1 MHHDDQQLT
10 NDLSASSDDAMDS
23 LTDNTLAGGS
33 PPPPPA
39 ATAPEGVVNP
49 AFGHGEED
57 VSEVRNNLRKSSSQH
72 KSLEEEKNAVNQ
84 QQNGKILNHHR
95 IQIPDDA
102 VINYDTAR
110 TRKSLQ
116 SNGDVVALDV
126 FADSAKAQE
135 ALMGALANGGS
146 EGVRPVSSPLTS
158 GCSSAAAG
166 DAGTKMFEEYFIPVN
181 THKKFLRGEKLY
193 LTKEKRKVCSG
204 WKRMF
209 FCCLLLMILGIA
221 VLVGVLAAT
230 GFLLSDSKSSPKSVH
245 VDPSSPG
252 LYAGSSTLKGAPQP
266 KVTSPPQ
273 QSLPPS
279 SPPPVVV
286 ISTTTSLPTTQQPTQ
301 PPPSMTTVTEPPAT
315 SVASMDQSTTVKLQ
329 SPAVPMEVTT
339 ESVTTELT
347 SLLQGSAESSVTT
360 TSVPVTSDASITT
373 MDSNQTAE
381 ETDGV
386 VPVTTVPPTTSV
398 ATTVEGV
405 PSTSTEVMASTA
417 EAVTDS
423 SEETSTVTSPVP
435 VMDGTTTEAFT
446 TVADASTTAGTTMQA
461 PFTVTGSVTTTT
473 SSSETVTPTEPVTI
487 ATSVVPESTTTG
499 PRVVETTATAE
510 STTGHYETMVT
521 SLTSLTERS
530 MLTDSSTVATATTRL
545 PRDEESSTVTESATA
560 ASTEERTPT
569 GEFPHPGANAVVGE
583 ITLPEEIFSESLNNK
598 SSTEARDL
606 SNQLKQGLEDI
617 LKGLGYRYETV
628 DILKYRKGSVVA
640 SFVVVGGDLPAAKVK
655 VAIRDFLAKNNG
667 TLRGRPV
674 DSESVVAK
682 DVTNWCKVANGGCL
696 GSVCEWDYLS
706 GTNTCTCLPGTSRLN
721 ETACAQP
728 QTPAVATTVDEN
740 TGTTTFTPISDVT
753 EVASEHPMTT
763 VEWTATP
770 TEKEPAT
777 SQDATASE
785 TTTPMIPL
793 ISPATTT
800 QTQAPMDALTT
811 TSGTVTELPTTPGQE
826 TTTPK
831 ISIAPGTL
839 ILLATTA
846 APTTTVEPVSESG
859 SPEMTVTNATTP
871 PTTEDSVT
879 TPSPAIAQAT
889 EPTTGATLTTEPQS
903 TTDVESPL
911 TREASQTTVATF
923 ATESSDVA
931 NATVSMVTDA
941 GTTSPSS
948 AQTTAAVTLGE
959 TSAAVVT
966 TERHVTTDAGTLTTA
981 PVPSSE
987 TPVTQMPTNETALTS
1002 WVSSENSTEETT
1014 MFSVTVPSVM
1024 VFSATAVT
1032 EVDNGT
1038 ETTLTATGNET
1049 LAETTTTQMS
1059 SVYREI
1065 DGDAVN
1071 GTDIGEH
1078 NATAVSTGSTDPIFV
1093 NETLPFNVTD
1103 SPNTTLSQVETVTDV
1118 TVTTTTLAGVMNETE
1133 PMNATLTYPGIGN
1146 GSSTEEV
1153 DPDLN
1158 VSNRT
1163 FAMGRNLTFMNNNTL
1178 SEDGLDVVN
1187 STMDSWNM
1195 TADGTLL
1202 NAANIT
1208 FGDGDGTSMMTDSDN
1223 TTHVDM
1229 TTTEFFNETMA
1240 NSTEDM
1246 FRAHCS
1252 SEEFFCPAEGSHT
1265 CLKTN
1270 LLCDQFEDCPGALD
1284 EQNCTDTCGMNF
1296 QCKDKT
1302 CVMASAK
1309 CDGIRDCPEGEDEH
1323 NCDIVNSTC
1332 SDLEVMCPDSSAC
1345 IKPLSL
1351 CDGIYNC
1358 RDRSDE
1364 SGCVDKTLCEQSN
1377 KFYCG
1382 DKLCIPSA
1390 LRCDGHEDCKDG
1402 EDEVNCTCGENQ
1414 FQCMNGFCVSS
1425 ATGSVRCN
1433 GVADCIDGSDE
1444 RGCVQVDS
1452 NGLAQAFDGDLGS
1465 WTLMCADNATLD
1477 HGNQLCQEMGY
1488 SGALSIR
1495 TVRVEANVT
1504 SWGSWNAPEDGPDTL
1519 WSKGLTFAD
1528 SCHHGALAVKCDYF
1542 ECENQTEVL
1551 FRIER
1556 EATGQSTQNDV
1567 WPYLALLHGN
1577 DSATACHGEIVSPL
1591 WVLTTAYCL
1600 QQLPQNASQLYV
1612 QAGFTRPASAR
1623 KHHSVVRVVL
1633 HPHYSQFRSR
1643 TLPDYDLALVRLAE
1657 PLSFANHVA
1666 SAVCLPDDVA
1676 RPGVTCFVGSLGD
1689 GRPRV
1694 PFTTASSI
1702 IHLPIVINELT
1713 TCNNEEHYKN
1723 DVTQKMICGDG
1734 RQMKRQL
1741 CDGDL
1746 GAPLMCLS
1754 PNNIW
1759 RLAGV
1764 LSYQRHCGTYQKH
1777 PSVFSNIYE
1786 MRDFIH
1792 NVTGLL
1798 SYNVTHDPQLYSLLE
1813 FPQAD
1818 DGNVSAAVRS
1828 HAAGKMAGLEHN
1840 ASAVAAALYS
1850 HDNILGEHGG
1860 ENASITTT
1868 PASTTAAHDV
1878 MFLDLEGVIPKVNHT
1893 KDSILEDN
1901 NVTTT
1906 TTSETP
1912 TTHGGAGVEARLQEV
1927 DHAGVHMT
1935 TTATMVTTIASATDS
1950 HHHDGRH
1957 HDGHHHDGHH
1967 HDGHHPDGH
1976 HHDGHHDNVAT
1987 TTVDPHETIASM
1999 RLMDVDSGE
2008 VSPSSETSRDASAS
2022 SSHHAHHHYHHH
2034 HDHESQHHA
2043 APANDTRTESR
2054 GRSAALL
2061 ANRTVVDEMH
2071 TFIERNSAE
2080 ETMTTEPGLLENG
2093 TAIAVTKMAAT
2104 TEMSHEVVHATM
2116 HDYVHSMH
2124 RVGGSLE
2131 NGTTTSTASTNASSA
2146 ETTTIPMVTSHG
2158 NESHA
2163 SLMIDDN
2170 GTTTVSP
2177 ESSSTMAAA
2186 ANRTSEGLHNAT
2198 AEAAIGAPSPVEKS
2212 DAHQIPSR
2220 NSTCLGFTCNS
2231 GEMCIDHTGVCDG
2244 IYDCKDASDEINCV
2258 QLKDAVVHGR
2268 KGVSWMP
2275 ACGDTWDDAL
2285 SDSVCREMGFE
2296 KASETSIIALES
2308 PYSTSLRHSSKSRE
2322 QASVLQSLTLSNE
2335 TCNTKVTMKCHH
2347 YQCGHWNATLAA
2359 SSGNSSESGATDAGH
2374 SGQWPSIGVL
2384 SSKDRHCAAH
2394 LISGRWLLASASCL
2408 NESDAG
2414 SWTFRFLL
2422 SHNASSAPHYAV
2434 SGILFNHGVNMSGQ
2448 TDVALVRLNRTVE
2461 VSGHAVPVCLP
2472 DKKAEPTNCVIA
2484 GIVTST
2490 ADDAHRLAVTPVHIV
2505 KTSQCHVDHAEHDG
2519 STLCVQSL
2527 NHTTPLCQLA
2537 TKAALMCTGHRGEWD
2552 LRGWVPQS
2560 TIQRLCSEQY
2570 GAGNSTAALHTLNGG
2585 NVLHSK
2591 HWVLDIV
2598 GHGLA
2603 VN

>member
-1 MHHDDQQLT
+1 MSESQAAKLNPTGGRWQEMHHDDQQLT
-10 NDLSASSDDAMDS
+10 NDLSASSDDAMES
-23 LTDNTLAGGS
+23 LTDNTLTVGS
-33 PPPPPA
+33 PPSPA

-49 AFGHGEED
+49 AFGEED
-57 VSEVRNNLRKSSSQH
+57 EVRNNLRKSSTQH

-116 SNGDVVALDV
+116 RNGDVVALDV

-135 ALMGALANGGS
+135 ALMGGLANGGS
-146 EGVRPVSSPLTS
+146 EGVRPVSSLLTS

-209 FCCLLLMILGIA
+209 LCCLLLVILGIA

-245 VDPSSPG
+245 VDPSSPSM
-252 LYAGSSTLKGAPQP
+252 YAGSSTLKGAPQP
-266 KVTSPPQ
+266 KETSPPP

-279 SPPPVVV
+279 SPPTIVV
-286 ISTTTSLPTTQQPTQ
+286 IPTTTTTSLPTTQQPTR
-301 PPPSMTTVTEPPAT
+301 PPPSTTVSETTVT
-315 SVASMDQSTTVKLQ
+315 SVASMNQSTTLTPQ
-329 SPAVPMEVTT
+329 YPLVPIEVTEGNVTT
-339 ESVTTELT
+339 EFTSPFAGSV
-347 SLLQGSAESSVTT
+347 ESSDTT
-360 TSVPVTSDASITT
+360 TSVPVTSDASLTT
-373 MDSNQTAE
+373 TDSNQKTE
-381 ETDGV
+381 GTDTV
-386 VPVTTVPPTTSV
+386 VPVTSVPPATSAV
-398 ATTVEGV
+398 TTVESV
-405 PSTSTEVMASTA
+405 PSTSAEDITPTVTAMTNASEDTSAVTSPAPIVGGTTTETSTTVTDASTMA
-417 EAVTDS
+417 GTTTQAPFAVTDS
-423 SEETSTVTSPVP
+423 APTMMTTSSETATPTELATLGTSAVP
-435 VMDGTTTEAFT
+435 EG
-446 TVADASTTAGTTMQA
+446 TTAGPGA
-461 PFTVTGSVTTTT
+461 
-473 SSSETVTPTEPVTI
+473 
-487 ATSVVPESTTTG
+487 
-499 PRVVETTATAE
+499 VETTATVD
-510 STTGHYETMVT
+510 STTGLYGTTV
-521 SLTSLTERS
+521 LSLTERS
-530 MLTDSSTVATATTRL
+530 VLTDSGATATMTTRL
-545 PRDEESSTVTESATA
+545 PRDEESSTATESSTA

-569 GEFPHPGANAVVGE
+569 EDFPHPGANAVVGE

-598 SSTEARDL
+598 SSIEARDL

-682 DVTNWCKVANGGCL
+682 
-696 GSVCEWDYLS
+696 
-706 GTNTCTCLPGTSRLN
+706 
-721 ETACAQP
+721 
-728 QTPAVATTVDEN
+728 VATTVDEK
-740 TGTTTFTPISDVT
+740 TGTTTFVPISDTT
-753 EVASEHPMTT
+753 EVTSEHPMTA
-763 VEWTATP
+763 EWITTP

-777 SQDATASE
+777 SQGDMSE
-785 TTTPMIPL
+785 TTTPMIPRL
-793 ISPATTT
+793 SPPPPTTT
-800 QTQAPMDALTT
+800 QTEAPMDALTT
-811 TSGTVTELPTTPGQE
+811 TSATVTETPATPGEE

-846 APTTTVEPVSESG
+846 SPTMTADSELS
-859 SPEMTVTNATTP
+859 SPEMAMTNPTAP
-871 PTTEDSVT
+871 PTTETLVT
-879 TPSPAIAQAT
+879 TPSPAIEQAT

-903 TTDVESPL
+903 STEVESSL

-931 NATVSMVTDA
+931 NATVSMMMNAVTTPV
-941 GTTSPSS
+941 TT
-948 AQTTAAVTLGE
+948 AQTTAAVVLEQTTASGM
-959 TSAAVVT
+959 A
-966 TERHVTTDAGTLTTA
+966 TERHVTTDAGILTTV

-987 TPVTQMPTNETALTS
+987 TPVTVLLMNETAPTS
-1002 WVSSENSTEETT
+1002 SVSSENSTEETM

-1024 VFSATAVT
+1024 VFSATPAT

-1038 ETTLTATGNET
+1038 ERMLTATENET

-1059 SVYREI
+1059 SVFREI
-1065 DGDAVN
+1065 DGDAMN
-1071 GTDIGEH
+1071 DTDTGEH
-1078 NATAVSTGSTDPIFV
+1078 NATAVSTTTTVPIFV

-1103 SPNTTLSQVETVTDV
+1103 SPNTTLSLVETATDV
-1118 TVTTTTLAGVMNETE
+1118 SLMTTTLAGVMNDTE
-1133 PMNATLTYPGIGN
+1133 SMNATLVYPGFGN

-1208 FGDGDGTSMMTDSDN
+1208 LRDGDGTSMMTDSN
-1223 TTHVDM
+1223 NMTNVDM

-1246 FRAHCS
+1246 FGVHCS
-1252 SEEFFCPAEGSHT
+1252 TEEFFCPAEGSHT

-1444 RGCVQVDS
+1444 RGCVQVDN

-1504 SWGSWNAPEDGPDTL
+1504 TWGSWNAPDDGPDTM
-1519 WSKGLTFAD
+1519 WSKGLTFVD
-1528 SCHHGALAVKCDYF
+1528 SCHHGALAVRCDYF

-1577 DSATACHGEIVSPL
+1577 DSSTACHGEIVSPL

-1600 QQLPQNASQLYV
+1600 QQLPPNASQLYV

-1694 PFTTASSI
+1694 PFKTASSI

-1723 DVTQKMICGDG
+1723 GVTQKMICGDG

-1754 PNNIW
+1754 PNSIW

-1840 ASAVAAALYS
+1840 ASAMAAALYS
-1850 HDNILGEHGG
+1850 HDNIHGEHEG
-1860 ENASITTT
+1860 ENASVTTT
-1868 PASTTAAHDV
+1868 PASATTAHDV

-1893 KDSILEDN
+1893 KDSILEEG

-1906 TTSETP
+1906 IPKTP
-1912 TTHGGAGVEARLQEV
+1912 MTHVGAGVEARLHKV
-1927 DHAGVHMT
+1927 DHAGVHST
-1935 TTATMVTTIASATDS
+1935 TTATMVMTTANTTDGHHDNGHHHGGDHYDS
-1950 HHHDGRH
+1950 HHHD
-1957 HDGHHHDGHH
+1957 
-1967 HDGHHPDGH
+1967 
-1976 HHDGHHDNVAT
+1976 VAT

-2008 VSPSSETSRDASAS
+2008 LSPSSETSRDASTS
-2022 SSHHAHHHYHHH
+2022 SSHHAHHHHHYHHH
-2034 HDHESQHHA
+2034 NYHEGQHHA
-2043 APANDTRTESR
+2043 AHTNDTRTESR

-2061 ANRTVVDEMH
+2061 ANRTVVDEMQA
-2071 TFIERNSAE
+2071 FIERNSAE
-2080 ETMTTEPGLLENG
+2080 GAMTTEPGLLVENRTAVAG
-2093 TAIAVTKMAAT
+2093 TAMGAP
-2104 TEMSHEVVHATM
+2104 TEMSHEVVHATT
-2116 HDYVHSMH
+2116 HDYAHSRHMEEES
-2124 RVGGSLE
+2124 RES
-2131 NGTTTSTASTNASSA
+2131 GTTTSTALTNTSNTSSA
-2146 ETTTIPMVTSHG
+2146 EGTTMPMLTSHG
-2158 NESHA
+2158 HESHA
-2163 SLMIDDN
+2163 ALMIGYN
-2170 GTTTVSP
+2170 ETTTLLP

-2186 ANRTSEGLHNAT
+2186 ANVTGEDLQSVT
-2198 AEAAIGAPSPVEKS
+2198 AEAAIGAPSPVEKNDTMHGAS
-2212 DAHQIPSR
+2212 HS
-2220 NSTCLGFTCNS
+2220 STCLGFTCNS
-2231 GEMCIDHTGVCDG
+2231 GDMCVDHSGVCDG

-2258 QLKDAVVHGR
+2258 QLRDAIVHGR

-2285 SDSVCREMGFE
+2285 SDSVCHEMGFE

-2308 PYSTSLRHSSKSRE
+2308 PYAMSLRHSNKSRGQE
-2322 QASVLQSLTLSNE
+2322 NVMQFLALSNE

-2347 YQCGHWNATLAA
+2347 YQCGHWNATLVA
-2359 SSGNSSESGATDAGH
+2359 SSGNFSESGITDAGH
-2374 SGQWPSIGVL
+2374 SEHWPSIGVL
-2384 SSKDRHCAAH
+2384 SSKDRHCPAH
-2394 LISGRWLLASASCL
+2394 LISNRWLLASAPCL

-2422 SHNASSAPHYAV
+2422 SHNASSTPHYSV
-2434 SGILFNHGVNMSGQ
+2434 SVILFNHGLNMSRQ
-2448 TDVALVRLNRTVE
+2448 PDVALVRLNRTVQ
-2461 VSGHAVPVCLP
+2461 VSDQAAPICLP
-2472 DKKAEPTNCVIA
+2472 DKKAKPKSCVIA
-2484 GIVTST
+2484 GMVTST
-2490 ADDAHRLAVTPVHIV
+2490 ADHAHRLVVTPVHV
-2505 KTSQCHVDHAEHDG
+2505 MTTSHCHIDHAEHDG
-2519 STLCVQSL
+2519 NTLCIQGL
-2527 NHTTPLCQLA
+2527 NHTTPLCQH
-2537 TKAALMCTGHRGEWD
+2537 TTTVALMCTSHHSQWE
-2552 LRGWVPQS
+2552 LRGWVSQP
-2560 TIQRLCSEQY
+2560 TIQRLCSER
-2570 GAGNSTAALHTLNGG
+2570 GDGNTTAALHALDEGSI
-2585 NVLHSK
+2585 LHAK
-2591 HWVLDIV
+2591 HWVLDVV

>member
-10 NDLSASSDDAMDS
+10 NDLSASSDDAMES
-23 LTDNTLAGGS
+23 LTDNTLAVGS
-33 PPPPPA
+33 PPPTPA
-39 ATAPEGVVNP
+39 ATTPQGVVNP
-49 AFGHGEED
+49 AFGHGDED
-57 VSEVRNNLRKSSSQH
+57 VPEPRNNLRKSSSQH

-110 TRKSLQ
+110 TRKSMQ
-116 SNGDVVALDV
+116 RNGDVVALDV

-135 ALMGALANGGS
+135 ALMGGLANGGS

-158 GCSSAAAG
+158 ACSSAAAG

-245 VDPSSPG
+245 VDPSSPSM
-252 LYAGSSTLKGAPQP
+252 YAGSSTLKGAPQP
-266 KVTSPPQ
+266 KETSPPPTL

-286 ISTTTSLPTTQQPTQ
+286 ISTTTSPTTQQPTQ
-301 PPPSMTTVTEPPAT
+301 PPPSTIVTEPPAT
-315 SVASMDQSTTVKLQ
+315 TVSSTAMDESRTATTQPPVVAV
-329 SPAVPMEVTT
+329 EVTT
-339 ESVTTELT
+339 PSVTTTDLT
-347 SLLQGSAESSVTT
+347 RSFHGSDESSVTT
-360 TSVPVTSDASITT
+360 ASVPVTSEASLTT
-373 MDSNQTAE
+373 TDSNQTTE
-381 ETDGV
+381 
-386 VPVTTVPPTTSV
+386 VTGGIVAATSTPPTTPV
-398 ATTVEGV
+398 ATTVESV
-405 PSTSTEVMASTA
+405 PPTSTEVLTST
-417 EAVTDS
+417 EPAVF

-435 VMDGTTTEAFT
+435 VAGGITT
-446 TVADASTTAGTTMQA
+446 DASTTVTDASTTVGTTTVA
-461 PFTVTGSVTTTT
+461 PITVAASASTTT
-473 SSSETVTPTEPVTI
+473 SETATPTELVTSNTV
-487 ATSVVPESTTTG
+487 AVPGGTTTG
-499 PRVVETTATAE
+499 LEMVATTARAE
-510 STTGHYETMVT
+510 STTGLYETTVT
-521 SLTSLTERS
+521 SQMTERS
-530 MLTDSSTVATATTRL
+530 LVTDLGTVATTTSM
-545 PRDEESSTVTESATA
+545 PRDAETSTVTEPVTA

-569 GEFPHPGANAVVGE
+569 GGLTHPHPGANAVVGE

-598 SSTEARDL
+598 SSTEARNL

-696 GSVCEWDYLS
+696 GSVCEWDYLG
-706 GTNTCTCLPGTSRLN
+706 GTKTCICLPGTSRLN
-721 ETACAQP
+721 ETACAHP
-728 QTPAVATTVDEN
+728 QTPAVATTVDES
-740 TGTTTFTPISDVT
+740 TGMTPLVPTSDIT
-753 EVASEHPMTT
+753 EVTSDHPLTK
-763 VEWTATP
+763 VEWATTAV
-770 TEKEPAT
+770 EKASATTQDPA
-777 SQDATASE
+777 ASE
-785 TTTPMIPL
+785 TTTRMIA
-793 ISPATTT
+793 IDSP
-800 QTQAPMDALTT
+800 LTT
-811 TSGTVTELPTTPGQE
+811 TEQTQVQTTTSSDVTESPTTPGQE

-831 ISIAPGTL
+831 IFIAPGTL

-846 APTTTVEPVSESG
+846 PPTTVEPVSEPS
-859 SPEMTVTNATTP
+859 STEMEATNATTP
-871 PTTEDSVT
+871 PTTEATVT
-879 TPSPAIAQAT
+879 TPNPVVAT
-889 EPTTGATLTTEPQS
+889 ELMINTTLTNEPQLV
-903 TTDVESPL
+903 TDVEIPT
-911 TREASQTTVATF
+911 TREAIQSTVATF
-923 ATESSDVA
+923 APESGDVA
-931 NATVSMVTDA
+931 NATTTVVTDA
-941 GTTSPSS
+941 GTTSQTT
-948 AQTTAAVTLGE
+948 AQTTASVMQEETFTTTVTTTERDLTTSTGTPTATPMFSNE
-959 TSAAVVT
+959 TSA
-966 TERHVTTDAGTLTTA
+966 TEVPANETTLT
-981 PVPSSE
+981 PS
-987 TPVTQMPTNETALTS
+987 
-1002 WVSSENSTEETT
+1002 VSSESSTQETT
-1014 MFSVTVPSVM
+1014 MFSVTVPSVV
-1024 VFSATAVT
+1024 VFSATPAT
-1032 EVDNGT
+1032 EVDNAT
-1038 ETTLTATGNET
+1038 EATTLVTAGNDT
-1049 LAETTTTQMS
+1049 LEETTTTTSQVP

-1065 DGDAVN
+1065 DGDTIN
-1071 GTDIGEH
+1071 GTDTSEH
-1078 NATAVSTGSTDPIFV
+1078 NATVTTAPTDPIFV
-1093 NETLPFNVTD
+1093 NETLPFNVTE
-1103 SPNTTLSQVETVTDV
+1103 SPNTTLSQVETITDV
-1118 TVTTTTLAGVMNETE
+1118 SVMTTTLASVMNETE
-1133 PMNATLTYPGIGN
+1133 SMNATLTYPGFGN

-1208 FGDGDGTSMMTDSDN
+1208 FGDGDGTSMMTESDN
-1223 TTHVDM
+1223 TTHVSM

-1246 FRAHCS
+1246 FGAHCS
-1252 SEEFFCPAEGSHT
+1252 AEEFFCPAEGSHT

-1284 EQNCTDTCGMNF
+1284 EQNCTDTCGVNF
-1296 QCKDKT
+1296 QCKDTT
-1302 CVMASAK
+1302 CVLASAK
-1309 CDGIRDCPEGEDEH
+1309 CDGIRDCPDGEDEH

-1390 LRCDGHEDCKDG
+1390 LRCDGHDDCKDG

-1425 ATGSVRCN
+1425 STGSVRCN

-1444 RGCVQVDS
+1444 RGCVQVDN
-1452 NGLAQAFDGDLGS
+1452 NGLAQAFDGELGS
-1465 WTLMCADNATLD
+1465 WTLMCADNATMD
-1477 HGNQLCQEMGY
+1477 HGKQICQEMGY

-1495 TVRVEANVT
+1495 PVRVELNVT
-1504 SWGSWNAPEDGPDTL
+1504 SWGSWSAPDDGPDTL
-1519 WSKGLTFAD
+1519 WSKGLTFVD

-1556 EATGQSTQNDV
+1556 EATGQSTQNEV
-1567 WPYLALLHGN
+1567 WPYLALLYGN

-1612 QAGFTRPASAR
+1612 QAGFAHPASAR

-1643 TLPDYDLALVRLAE
+1643 SLPDYDLALVRLAE
-1657 PLSFANHVA
+1657 PLSFGNHVA
-1666 SAVCLPDDVA
+1666 SAVCLPDEVA
-1676 RPGVTCFVGSLGD
+1676 RPGVTCFVGSLGH
-1689 GRPRV
+1689 GKPRV

-1702 IHLPIVINELT
+1702 IHLPVVINELT
-1713 TCNNEEHYKN
+1713 TCNSKEHYKN
-1723 DVTQKMICGDG
+1723 DVTQRMICGDG
-1734 RQMKRQL
+1734 RKMKRQL

-1746 GAPLMCLS
+1746 GAPMMCLS

-1764 LSYQRHCGTYQKH
+1764 LSYQRYCGMYQKH

-1798 SYNVTHDPQLYSLLE
+1798 SYNVTHDPQLYTLLE
-1813 FPQAD
+1813 SLQAD

-1840 ASAVAAALYS
+1840 ASAMAAALYS
-1850 HDNILGEHGG
+1850 HDNILGEHG
-1860 ENASITTT
+1860 ENASVTTMPATTT
-1868 PASTTAAHDV
+1868 AGHDV
-1878 MFLDLEGVIPKVNHT
+1878 MYLDLEGFIPKTNHT
-1893 KDSILEDN
+1893 KDSILDEGN
-1901 NVTTT
+1901 LTAPMTTT
-1906 TTSETP
+1906 TMETP
-1912 TTHGGAGVEARLQEV
+1912 TSHSGAGVEARLQEI
-1927 DHAGVHMT
+1927 DHAGVHTT
-1935 TTATMVTTIASATDS
+1935 TTATMVATTTTTANATDGY
-1950 HHHDGRH
+1950 HD
-1957 HDGHHHDGHH
+1957 
-1967 HDGHHPDGH
+1967 
-1976 HHDGHHDNVAT
+1976 VAT
-1987 TTVDPHETIASM
+1987 TTTDPRESMASL

-2008 VSPSSETSRDASAS
+2008 VSPSSETSHDAS
-2022 SSHHAHHHYHHH
+2022 SSSAQHAHRHQ
-2034 HDHESQHHA
+2034 DHESQYQA
-2043 APANDTRTESR
+2043 APTNDSRTESR
-2054 GRSAALL
+2054 GRSAVLL
-2061 ANRTVVDEMH
+2061 ANRIVADQMQA
-2071 TFIERNSAE
+2071 FIERNSAE
-2080 ETMTTEPGLLENG
+2080 ETMTTEPVLVENG
-2093 TAIAVTKMAAT
+2093 TAIAGTTMAAT
-2104 TEMSHEVVHATM
+2104 TEVSDGVFHATK
-2116 HDYVHSMH
+2116 HW
-2124 RVGGSLE
+2124 E
-2131 NGTTTSTASTNASSA
+2131 NGSSA
-2146 ETTTIPMVTSHG
+2146 ETTTVPAVTSYLH
-2158 NESHA
+2158 NSHA
-2163 SLMIDDN
+2163 SLTIHDN
-2170 GTTTVSP
+2170 GTTTVRP
-2177 ESSSTMAAA
+2177 ESSSTLAAA
-2186 ANRTSEGLHNAT
+2186 GNAT
-2198 AEAAIGAPSPVEKS
+2198 DEGSRSDTTEDARMASPPVENN
-2212 DAHQIPSR
+2212 DTQHIPSH
-2220 NSTCLGFTCNS
+2220 NSPCLGFACNS
-2231 GEMCIDHTGVCDG
+2231 GEMCTDQSSVCDG
-2244 IYDCKDASDEINCV
+2244 IYDCLDASDEVNCV

-2268 KGVSWMP
+2268 KEGFGWMP
-2275 ACGDTWDDAL
+2275 ACGDTWNDVL
-2285 SDSVCREMGFE
+2285 SDSACREMGFE

-2308 PYSTSLRHSSKSRE
+2308 PYAMSLRHSNKSHE
-2322 QASVLQSLTLSNE
+2322 QASILQSLTLSNE

-2359 SSGNSSESGATDAGH
+2359 SSSNSSESGSMDAGH
-2374 SGQWPSIGVL
+2374 SGHWPSIGVL
-2384 SSKDRHCAAH
+2384 SSKNRHCAAH
-2394 LISGRWLLASASCL
+2394 LISDRWILASASCL

-2414 SWTFRFLL
+2414 SWTFEFLR
-2422 SHNASSAPHYAV
+2422 SHSASSAPHY
-2434 SGILFNHGVNMSGQ
+2434 STGGILINHRMNMTQQ
-2448 TDVALVRLNRTVE
+2448 TDVALVRLNHTVE
-2461 VSGHAVPVCLP
+2461 VSDYAMPICLP
-2472 DKKAEPTNCVIA
+2472 EKKVEPKNCVIA
-2484 GIVTST
+2484 GLVLPVGDHAHQVHVAPVRIVEAS
-2490 ADDAHRLAVTPVHIV
+2490 H
-2505 KTSQCHVDHAEHDG
+2505 CHADHAEHDG
-2519 STLCVQSL
+2519 STLCVHSL
-2527 NHTTPLCQLA
+2527 EHASPLCQH
-2537 TKAALMCTGHRGEWD
+2537 TQEAALMCTGHRSQWE
-2552 LRGWVPQS
+2552 LRAWIPQS
-2560 TIQRLCSEQY
+2560 SIQRLCSHHS
-2570 GAGNSTAALHTLNGG
+2570 ASNSTAAATYALVKSNS
-2585 NVLHSK
+2585 VLRSM
-2591 HWVLDIV
+2591 HWVLDVV

>member
-1 MHHDDQQLT
+1 
-10 NDLSASSDDAMDS
+10 
-23 LTDNTLAGGS
+23 
-33 PPPPPA
+33 
-39 ATAPEGVVNP
+39 
-49 AFGHGEED
+49 
-57 VSEVRNNLRKSSSQH
+57 
-72 KSLEEEKNAVNQ
+72 
-84 QQNGKILNHHR
+84 
-95 IQIPDDA
+95 
-102 VINYDTAR
+102 
-110 TRKSLQ
+110 
-116 SNGDVVALDV
+116 
-126 FADSAKAQE
+126 
-135 ALMGALANGGS
+135 
-146 EGVRPVSSPLTS
+146 
-158 GCSSAAAG
+158 
-166 DAGTKMFEEYFIPVN
+166 N

-245 VDPSSPG
+245 VDPSSPSM
-252 LYAGSSTLKGAPQP
+252 YAGSSTLKGAPQP
-266 KVTSPPQ
+266 KETSPPP

-279 SPPPVVV
+279 SPPPIVV
-286 ISTTTSLPTTQQPTQ
+286 IPTTTTTTTGLPTTQQPTR
-301 PPPSMTTVTEPPAT
+301 PPPSTTVTEPPAT
-315 SVASMDQSTTVKLQ
+315 SVASMEQTTTPTTQ
-329 SPAVPMEVTT
+329 SPVVPTEVTT
-339 ESVTTELT
+339 EGVTTEPT
-347 SLLQGSAESSVTT
+347 SMFHGSVESAVTT
-360 TSVPVTSDASITT
+360 TSVPVTSDASLTT
-373 MDSNQTAE
+373 TDSNQTTE
-381 ETDGV
+381 GTDGV
-386 VPVTTVPPTTSV
+386 VPVTSVPPTTSV
-398 ATTVEGV
+398 VTTVESV
-405 PSTSTEVMASTA
+405 PSTSA
-417 EAVTDS
+417 EALTSTVVAATDS
-423 SEETSTVTSPVP
+423 SKETSTVTSPAP
-435 VMDGTTTEAFT
+435 TMGGTTTEAST
-446 TVADASTTAGTTMQA
+446 TATDASTTAGTTPQA
-461 PFTVTGSVTTTT
+461 LFVVTGSASTTT
-473 SSSETVTPTEPVTI
+473 SPSETATPTELATL
-487 ATSVVPESTTTG
+487 ATSAAPEETTMG
-499 PRVVETTATAE
+499 PGAVETTATAE
-510 STTGHYETMVT
+510 STTRLYETTVM
-521 SLTSLTERS
+521 SLTERS
-530 MLTDSSTVATATTRL
+530 VLTDSGAVATTTTRS
-545 PRDEESSTVTESATA
+545 PRDEESSTVTESSTA

-569 GEFPHPGANAVVGE
+569 DDFPHPGANAVVGE

-696 GSVCEWDYLS
+696 DSVCEWDYLS
-706 GTNTCTCLPGTSRLN
+706 GTKTCICLPGTSRLN

-728 QTPAVATTVDEN
+728 QTPAVATTVDEK
-740 TGTTTFTPISDVT
+740 TGTTTFAPISDPT
-753 EVASEHPMTT
+753 EVTSEYPMTT
-763 VEWTATP
+763 AEWTTTP
-770 TEKEPAT
+770 TEKEPST
-777 SQDATASE
+777 FQDATVAE

-793 ISPATTT
+793 LSPPTTTT

-811 TSGTVTELPTTPGQE
+811 TSATVTETPTTPGQE

-846 APTTTVEPVSESG
+846 SPTTTVEPVTESS
-859 SPEMTVTNATTP
+859 SPETAMTNATTP
-871 PTTEDSVT
+871 PTTETPVT

-889 EPTTGATLTTEPQS
+889 EPTTGATLTTEPQPA
-903 TTDVESPL
+903 TDVESPS
-911 TREASQTTVATF
+911 TQEASQTTVATF

-931 NATVSMVTDA
+931 NATASMVTDV
-941 GTTSPSS
+941 GTTSPTTV
-948 AQTTAAVTLGE
+948 QTTAAVMLEE
-959 TSAAVVT
+959 TTAAFMA
-966 TERHVTTDAGTLTTA
+966 TERHVATDAGTLTTS
-981 PVPSSE
+981 PIPSSE
-987 TPVTQMPTNETALTS
+987 TPVTEVPSNETAVTS
-1002 WVSSENSTEETT
+1002 SVSSENSTEDTT

-1024 VFSATAVT
+1024 VFSATPVT

-1038 ETTLTATGNET
+1038 ETTLAATGNET
-1049 LAETTTTQMS
+1049 LEETTTTQMS

-1065 DGDAVN
+1065 DGDAMN
-1071 GTDIGEH
+1071 GTDTGEH
-1078 NATAVSTGSTDPIFV
+1078 NATTVSTVSTDPIFV

-1103 SPNTTLSQVETVTDV
+1103 SPNTTLSLVETATDV
-1118 TVTTTTLAGVMNETE
+1118 SVMTTTLAGVMNETE
-1133 PMNATLTYPGIGN
+1133 SMNATLTYPGFGN

-1195 TADGTLL
+1195 TADGSLL

-1252 SEEFFCPAEGSHT
+1252 AEEFFCPAEGSHT

-1444 RGCVQVDS
+1444 RGCVQVDN

-1504 SWGSWNAPEDGPDTL
+1504 SWGSWNAPDEGPDTL

-1528 SCHHGALAVKCDYF
+1528 SCHQGALAVKCDYF

-1623 KHHSVVRVVL
+1623 KHHSVVHVVL

-1850 HDNILGEHGG
+1850 HDNILGGHG
-1860 ENASITTT
+1860 ENGSVTTT
-1868 PASTTAAHDV
+1868 LASTTAAHDD

-1893 KDSILEDN
+1893 KDSILEDG

-1906 TTSETP
+1906 TLETP

-1927 DHAGVHMT
+1927 DHAGVHVT
-1935 TTATMVTTIASATDS
+1935 TTATMVTTTANATDG
-1950 HHHDGRH
+1950 HHH
-1957 HDGHHHDGHH
+1957 HDGHHPDGHH

-1976 HHDGHHDNVAT
+1976 HHDGHHPDGHHHDVHHKDGYHKDGHHPDGHRHDGHHPDGHHHDGHHHDVAT

-2008 VSPSSETSRDASAS
+2008 LSPSSETSRDASAS
-2022 SSHHAHHHYHHH
+2022 SAHHAHHHHHYHHH
-2034 HDHESQHHA
+2034 HHDHENQHHA

-2061 ANRTVVDEMH
+2061 ANRTVVDETH
-2071 TFIERNSAE
+2071 AFIERNSAE
-2080 ETMTTEPGLLENG
+2080 ETMTTEPGLVVENG
-2093 TAIAVTKMAAT
+2093 TAVAET
-2104 TEMSHEVVHATM
+2104 TEMSHEVVHITT
-2116 HDYVHSMH
+2116 HDYAHSM
-2124 RVGGSLE
+2124 RMEEGNQE
-2131 NGTTTSTASTNASSA
+2131 NATTTSTASTNASSA
-2146 ETTTIPMVTSHG
+2146 ETTTMPMVTSHG

-2163 SLMIDDN
+2163 PLVIHNN

-2177 ESSSTMAAA
+2177 ESSSTMAAV
-2186 ANRTSEGLHNAT
+2186 ANLTGEGSHNAT
-2198 AEAAIGAPSPVEKS
+2198 AVDAIAAPSPVEKN
-2212 DAHQIPSR
+2212 DTQHIPSH

-2231 GEMCIDHTGVCDG
+2231 GEMCIDHSGVCDG

-2308 PYSTSLRHSSKSRE
+2308 PYAMSLRHSNKSHE

-2359 SSGNSSESGATDAGH
+2359 SSGNSSESGTMDAGH
-2374 SGQWPSIGVL
+2374 SGHWPSVGVL

-2394 LISGRWLLASASCL
+2394 LISDRWLLASASCL

-2434 SGILFNHGVNMSGQ
+2434 GGILFDHGLNTSRQ
-2448 TDVALVRLNRTVE
+2448 TDVALVRLNHTVGA
-2461 VSGHAVPVCLP
+2461 SDHAVPICLP
-2472 DKKAEPTNCVIA
+2472 DKKAEPKNCVIA
-2484 GIVTST
+2484 GLVTST
-2490 ADDAHRLAVTPVHIV
+2490 ADHAHRLVVTPVHIV
-2505 KTSQCHVDHAEHDG
+2505 KTAQCHVDHAEHDG

-2537 TKAALMCTGHRGEWD
+2537 TKAALMCTGHRGQWE
-2552 LRGWVPQS
+2552 LRGWVPQ
-2560 TIQRLCSEQY
+2560 TTVQRLCSEQH
-2570 GAGNSTAALHTLNGG
+2570 GAGGNATAALHALYGG
-2585 NVLHSK
+2585 SVLHSK

>member
-1 MHHDDQQLT
+1 MSESKAAKLNPAGGRWQEMRHDDQQLT
-10 NDLSASSDDAMDS
+10 NDLSASSEDAMES
-23 LTDNTLAGGS
+23 LTDNTLTVGA
-33 PPPPPA
+33 PPA
-39 ATAPEGVVNP
+39 AAHDGVVNP
-49 AFGHGEED
+49 AFGHGEEED
-57 VSEVRNNLRKSSSQH
+57 ERNNLRRSSQQ

-84 QQNGKILNHHR
+84 QQQQQPNGKILNHHR

-116 SNGDVVALDV
+116 HRNGDVVALDV

-135 ALMGALANGGS
+135 ALMGGLANGGS
-146 EGVRPVSSPLTS
+146 ESVRPVSSPLTS
-158 GCSSAAAG
+158 SSTAAAG

-245 VDPSSPG
+245 VDPSSSSMH
-252 LYAGSSTLKGAPQP
+252 AGSSTLEGAPQP
-266 KVTSPPQ
+266 RETSPPPTQ

-279 SPPPVVV
+279 SPPIVV
-286 ISTTTSLPTTQQPTQ
+286 ISSATTSPTTQPTR
-301 PPPSMTTVTEPPAT
+301 PPTTTVTEPTAT
-315 SVASMDQSTTVKLQ
+315 SVATVSTRDQSMATTQ
-329 SPAVPMEVTT
+329 SPVVVEVTT
-339 ESVTTELT
+339 ESVTTVSDLT
-347 SLLQGSAESSVTT
+347 STFHGSVESSIT
-360 TSVPVTSDASITT
+360 TSVPLTGQASLTT
-373 MDSNQTAE
+373 VDYNQTDG
-381 ETDGV
+381 TDGPAPG
-386 VPVTTVPPTTSV
+386 VPVTSAPSTTSV
-398 ATTVEGV
+398 PTTAV
-405 PSTSTEVMASTA
+405 PSTSAEALPSTETAVTEKAGSTA
-417 EAVTDS
+417 
-423 SEETSTVTSPVP
+423 ETSTVTPP
-435 VMDGTTTEAFT
+435 AFGATTDAAT
-446 TVADASTTAGTTMQA
+446 TVTDGPTTTAGTTMQA
-461 PFTVTGSVTTTT
+461 PFTATGSASTTTSATVSPTEQELTTVDTSAIPEGTATTLAAVETTARAESTTSPYETTVASLTESSLPTHMGTATTT
-473 SSSETVTPTEPVTI
+473 SS
-487 ATSVVPESTTTG
+487 
-499 PRVVETTATAE
+499 
-510 STTGHYETMVT
+510 
-521 SLTSLTERS
+521 
-530 MLTDSSTVATATTRL
+530 
-545 PRDEESSTVTESATA
+545 PRDEESSMVTEPVTA

-569 GEFPHPGANAVVGE
+569 GGLPLPGPNAVVGE

-598 SSTEARDL
+598 SSIEARDL

-674 DSESVVAK
+674 DSASVVAK

-706 GTNTCTCLPGTSRLN
+706 GTKTCICLPGTSRLN

-728 QTPAVATTVDEN
+728 ETPVATTVDEN
-740 TGTTTFTPISDVT
+740 TGITTLVPTSDIT
-753 EVASEHPMTT
+753 EVTSEPTMRK
-763 VEWTATP
+763 VEWTTTP
-770 TEKEPAT
+770 AEEASTTPREA
-777 SQDATASE
+777 AVSE
-785 TTTPMIPL
+785 TTTRMTAPPL
-793 ISPATTT
+793 PLTTTT
-800 QTQAPMDALTT
+800 QTQAPTDAVTT
-811 TSGTVTELPTTPGQE
+811 TTAPFTELPTTPGQE
-826 TTTPK
+826 TTTPPK
-831 ISIAPGTL
+831 IAIPPGTL
-839 ILLATTA
+839 VLLATTTS
-846 APTTTVEPVSESG
+846 PTTTAEPVSEPS
-859 SPEMTVTNATTP
+859 SPEMATSDATTIP
-871 PTTEDSVT
+871 TAEGTVPTTTSLAT
-879 TPSPAIAQAT
+879 AQAT
-889 EPTTGATLTTEPQS
+889 EHTTSATLTTEPQLA
-903 TTDVESPL
+903 TDVESL
-911 TREASQTTVATF
+911 TTREIRQSTVAAF
-923 ATESSDVA
+923 ATESSDVT
-931 NATVSMVTDA
+931 NATASVVTDA
-941 GTTSPSS
+941 VTTLQTTEQTTTAVVFEETTTSGMVTGGPL
-948 AQTTAAVTLGE
+948 TTEVGALTTVPVPLNE
-959 TSAAVVT
+959 TSVT
-966 TERHVTTDAGTLTTA
+966 NV
-981 PVPSSE
+981 
-987 TPVTQMPTNETALTS
+987 PTNETTLTS
-1002 WVSSENSTEETT
+1002 SVSSENSTEETT
-1014 MFSVTVPSVM
+1014 MSSVTVPSVM
-1024 VFSATAVT
+1024 VFSLAPATD
-1032 EVDNGT
+1032 VDNAT
-1038 ETTLTATGNET
+1038 EPTLATTRNET
-1049 LAETTTTQMS
+1049 LEETTTTMS

-1065 DGDAVN
+1065 DGDAMN
-1071 GTDIGEH
+1071 GTDIGEF
-1078 NATAVSTGSTDPIFV
+1078 NATVSTASTDPIFV

-1103 SPNTTLSQVETVTDV
+1103 TPNTTLSQVETVTDV
-1118 TVTTTTLAGVMNETE
+1118 SMTTTVASLMNETE
-1133 PMNATLTYPGIGN
+1133 SMNATLTYSGFGN

-1178 SEDGLDVVN
+1178 SEEGVDVVN

-1202 NAANIT
+1202 NTANIT
-1208 FGDGDGTSMMTDSDN
+1208 FGDVDGTSMMTESDN
-1223 TTHVDM
+1223 TTHVSM
-1229 TTTEFFNETMA
+1229 TTTQFFNESMA
-1240 NSTEDM
+1240 NSTEEM

-1252 SEEFFCPAEGSHT
+1252 SEEFYCPADGSHT

-1284 EQNCTDTCGMNF
+1284 EQNCTDTCGVNF
-1296 QCKDKT
+1296 QCKDT
-1302 CVMASAK
+1302 SCVMASAK

-1382 DKLCIPSA
+1382 DKLCISSA

-1433 GVADCIDGSDE
+1433 GIADCVDGSDE
-1444 RGCVQVDS
+1444 RGCVQVDN
-1452 NGLAQAFDGDLGS
+1452 NGLAQAFDGDMGS

-1477 HGNQLCQEMGY
+1477 HGHQICQEMGY

-1495 TVRVEANVT
+1495 TVKVEANVS
-1504 SWGSWNAPEDGPDTL
+1504 SWGSWSDPYEGPDTL
-1519 WSKGLTFAD
+1519 WSKGLTF
-1528 SCHHGALAVKCDYF
+1528 SEPCHHGALAVRCDYF

-1556 EATGQSTQNDV
+1556 EATGQQAQNDV

-1612 QAGFTRPASAR
+1612 QAGFARPASAR
-1623 KHHSVVRVVL
+1623 EHHRVVRVVL

-1676 RPGVTCFVGSLGD
+1676 RPGVTCFVGSLGN
-1689 GRPRV
+1689 GMPRV

-1798 SYNVTHDPQLYSLLE
+1798 SYNVTHDPQLYTLLE

-1850 HDNILGEHGG
+1850 HENILGEHG
-1860 ENASITTT
+1860 ENASVTT
-1868 PASTTAAHDV
+1868 TTAAASTSAGHDV
-1878 MFLDLEGVIPKVNHT
+1878 MYLDLEGVIPKVNHT
-1893 KDSILEDN
+1893 KDSILDSEGEG
-1901 NVTTT
+1901 NVTETT
-1906 TTSETP
+1906 TVETP
-1912 TTHGGAGVEARLQEV
+1912 TTHSGAGVEARLQEV
-1927 DHAGVHMT
+1927 DHAGVHATTTTMAT
-1935 TTATMVTTIASATDS
+1935 TTANATD
-1950 HHHDGRH
+1950 G
-1957 HDGHHHDGHH
+1957 
-1967 HDGHHPDGH
+1967 PTV
-1976 HHDGHHDNVAT
+1976 VAT
-1987 TTVDPHETIASM
+1987 TTVDPHESMASL
-1999 RLMDVDSGE
+1999 RLMDADSGD
-2008 VSPSSETSRDASAS
+2008 VSPSSETSRDALTS
-2022 SSHHAHHHYHHH
+2022 SVQHAHHG
-2034 HDHESQHHA
+2034 DHEDRHQHHT
-2043 APANDTRTESR
+2043 APANDTRTEGR
-2054 GRSAALL
+2054 GRSALL
-2061 ANRTVVDEMH
+2061 ANRTVVGEQLQA
-2071 TFIERNSAE
+2071 FIERNSAE
-2080 ETMTTEPGLLENG
+2080 ETMTTEPASVENG
-2093 TAIAVTKMAAT
+2093 TALAGTAT
-2104 TEMSHEVVHATM
+2104 ATETTTGTSGEVDRPTT
-2116 HDYVHSMH
+2116 HDDARSP
-2124 RVGGSLE
+2124 LE
-2131 NGTTTSTASTNASSA
+2131 TSTAATNASSA
-2146 ETTTIPMVTSHG
+2146 ETTTMLTVTSPRHDD
-2158 NESHA
+2158 HA
-2163 SLMIDDN
+2163 STTMLDN
-2170 GTTTVSP
+2170 GTTTVVP
-2177 ESSSTMAAA
+2177 ESLSTLPAAGDLTVEDS
-2186 ANRTSEGLHNAT
+2186 RRAT
-2198 AEAAIGAPSPVEKS
+2198 TEAAIVAAPAVEKNDTLRIAS
-2212 DAHQIPSR
+2212 H
-2220 NSTCLGFTCNS
+2220 NSTCLGFSCNS
-2231 GEMCIDHTGVCDG
+2231 DGVCIDQSGVCDG
-2244 IYDCKDASDEINCV
+2244 SYDCKDASDEINCV

-2268 KGVSWMP
+2268 KEGADWMP

-2285 SDSVCREMGFE
+2285 SDNACREMGFE

-2308 PYSTSLRHSSKSRE
+2308 PYAMSLRHSNKSHE
-2322 QASVLQSLTLSNE
+2322 QASILQSLTLSNE

-2347 YQCGHWNATLAA
+2347 YQCGHWNATLSA
-2359 SSGNSSESGATDAGH
+2359 SPGDSSESGSTDAGH
-2374 SGQWPSIGVL
+2374 SGHWPSIGVL
-2384 SSKDRHCAAH
+2384 SSKERHCAAH
-2394 LISGRWLLASASCL
+2394 LISNRWLLTSATCM
-2408 NESDAG
+2408 NESGAG
-2414 SWTFRFLL
+2414 SWTFRFLRP
-2422 SHNASSAPHYAV
+2422 HNASHAPHYYV
-2434 SGILFNHGVNMSGQ
+2434 SGILFNHRLNVSQHMG
-2448 TDVALVRLNRTVE
+2448 VALVRLNHTVE
-2461 VSGHAVPVCLP
+2461 VSDHARPICLP
-2472 DKKAEPTNCVIA
+2472 EKKAQPKNCVIA
-2484 GIVTST
+2484 GLVKSV
-2490 ADDAHRLAVTPVHIV
+2490 ADHAHQLNFAPAHIV
-2505 KTSQCHVDHAEHDG
+2505 PASHCHSDHPEHDG

-2527 NHTTPLCQLA
+2527 EHTAPLCQPA
-2537 TKAALMCTGHRGEWD
+2537 AEAALMCTGHRGQWE
-2552 LRGWVPQS
+2552 LLGWLPQS
-2560 TIQRLCSEQY
+2560 SVLRLCSEH
-2570 GAGNSTAALHTLNGG
+2570 GAGNSTAALHAPGSG
-2585 NVLHSK
+2585 SVLRSMR
-2591 HWVLDIV
+2591 WVLDVV

>member
-1 MHHDDQQLT
+1 MSESRAVKLNPAGRRWQEMHHDDQQLT
-10 NDLSASSDDAMDS
+10 NDLSASSDDAMES
-23 LTDNTLAGGS
+23 LTDNTLAVGA
-33 PPPPPA
+33 PPA
-39 ATAPEGVVNP
+39 AAPGSDGVVNP
-49 AFGHGEED
+49 AFGHGEEED
-57 VSEVRNNLRKSSSQH
+57 ERNNLRRSSQQ

-84 QQNGKILNHHR
+84 QQQPNGKILNHHR

-110 TRKSLQ
+110 ARKSLPQ
-116 SNGDVVALDV
+116 QRNGDVVALDV

-135 ALMGALANGGS
+135 ALMGGLANGGS
-146 EGVRPVSSPLTS
+146 DGVRPVSSPLTS
-158 GCSSAAAG
+158 SSTAAAA

-245 VDPSSPG
+245 VDPSSSSM
-252 LYAGSSTLKGAPQP
+252 YAGSSTLEGAPQP
-266 KVTSPPQ
+266 KETSPPPSQ

-279 SPPPVVV
+279 SPPIVV
-286 ISTTTSLPTTQQPTQ
+286 ISPTTTSPTTQQPTR
-301 PPPSMTTVTEPPAT
+301 PPSTTVTQPPAT
-315 SVASMDQSTTVKLQ
+315 SVATASTRDQSTATTQ
-329 SPAVPMEVTT
+329 SPVVVEVTT
-339 ESVTTELT
+339 ESATTVSDLT
-347 SLLQGSAESSVTT
+347 SRFPGSVESSVTT
-360 TSVPVTSDASITT
+360 SIPVIGQASLTTVDYDQTGETDGIAPGVPVTSA
-373 MDSNQTAE
+373 
-381 ETDGV
+381 
-386 VPVTTVPPTTSV
+386 PPTTAV
-398 ATTVEGV
+398 PTTVASV
-405 PSTSTEVMASTA
+405 PSTSAEALPSTESAATEKGDDSTA
-417 EAVTDS
+417 ETF
-423 SEETSTVTSPVP
+423 TVTSPVQS
-435 VMDGTTTEAFT
+435 VFGATTEAAT
-446 TVADASTTAGTTMQA
+446 TVIDASTTAATTMQA
-461 PFTVTGSVTTTT
+461 PFTGNGSESTTT
-473 SSSETVTPTEPVTI
+473 SSATVTPTEQELATV
-487 ATSVVPESTTTG
+487 ATSAVPERTTTSPG
-499 PRVVETTATAE
+499 AVETTVKAE
-510 STTGHYETMVT
+510 STTSLYETTVA
-521 SLTSLTERS
+521 SLTERS
-530 MLTDSSTVATATTRL
+530 LTTDLGTATTTSS
-545 PRDEESSTVTESATA
+545 PTDEESSTLTELVTA

-569 GEFPHPGANAVVGE
+569 GGLPLPGPNAVVGE

-706 GTNTCTCLPGTSRLN
+706 GTKTCICLPGTSRLN

-728 QTPAVATTVDEN
+728 EAPVATTVDEN
-740 TGTTTFTPISDVT
+740 TGITTLVPTSDIT
-753 EVASEHPMTT
+753 EVTSEHPMTK
-763 VEWTATP
+763 VEWTTTPAEMAPATP
-770 TEKEPAT
+770 
-777 SQDATASE
+777 QDTTLSE
-785 TTTPMIPL
+785 TTTRMTALPL
-793 ISPATTT
+793 PLTTT
-800 QTQAPMDALTT
+800 TQAPMDAMTT
-811 TSGTVTELPTTPGQE
+811 TPASVTESPTTPGQE
-826 TTTPK
+826 TTTSK
-831 ISIAPGTL
+831 IEIPPGTL

-846 APTTTVEPVSESG
+846 PPTTTAEPV
-859 SPEMTVTNATTP
+859 PEPSSTEMATTNATTL
-871 PTTEDSVT
+871 PTTEGTVT
-879 TPSPAIAQAT
+879 TTSPATAQAT
-889 EPTTGATLTTEPQS
+889 EHTTSTTLTTEPQLA
-903 TTDVESPL
+903 TDVESL
-911 TREASQTTVATF
+911 MTREVRQSTVAAF
-923 ATESSDVA
+923 ATESSDGT
-931 NATVSMVTDA
+931 NATTSMATDA
-941 GTTSPSS
+941 GTTL
-948 AQTTAAVTLGE
+948 QTTEQATTAVTFEE
-959 TSAAVVT
+959 TT
-966 TERHVTTDAGTLTTA
+966 TSGMMTGGPLTTDVGALTT
-981 PVPSSE
+981 VSMPSNE
-987 TPVTQMPTNETALTS
+987 TAVTNVPTNETTLTS
-1002 WVSSENSTEETT
+1002 SVSSENSTEETT
-1014 MFSVTVPSVM
+1014 MSSVTVPSVM
-1024 VFSATAVT
+1024 VFSLAPATVADTAT
-1032 EVDNGT
+1032 ES
-1038 ETTLTATGNET
+1038 TLATTGNET
-1049 LAETTTTQMS
+1049 SEETTTTMS

-1065 DGDAVN
+1065 DGDAMN
-1071 GTDIGEH
+1071 GTEIGEF
-1078 NATAVSTGSTDPIFV
+1078 NATVSTASTDPVFV

-1118 TVTTTTLAGVMNETE
+1118 SMTTSMAGVMNETE
-1133 PMNATLTYPGIGN
+1133 SMNATLTYPGFGN

-1163 FAMGRNLTFMNNNTL
+1163 FSMGRNLTFMNNNTL
-1178 SEDGLDVVN
+1178 SDDGVDVVN

-1195 TADGTLL
+1195 TADGSLL
-1202 NAANIT
+1202 NTANIT
-1208 FGDGDGTSMMTDSDN
+1208 FGGDDGASMVTESDN
-1223 TTHVDM
+1223 TTEVSM
-1229 TTTEFFNETMA
+1229 TTTQFFNESMV

-1252 SEEFFCPAEGSHT
+1252 SEEFYCPADGSHT

-1284 EQNCTDTCGMNF
+1284 EQNCTDTCGVNF
-1296 QCKDKT
+1296 QCKDT
-1302 CVMASAK
+1302 SCVMASAK
-1309 CDGIRDCPEGEDEH
+1309 CDGIRDCPDGEDEH

-1382 DKLCIPSA
+1382 DKLCISSA

-1433 GVADCIDGSDE
+1433 GIADCVDGSDE
-1444 RGCVQVDS
+1444 RGCVQVDN

-1477 HGNQLCQEMGY
+1477 HGHQICQEMGY

-1495 TVRVEANVT
+1495 TVKVEANVT
-1504 SWGSWNAPEDGPDTL
+1504 SWGSWSDPYEGPDTV
-1519 WSKGLTFAD
+1519 WSKGLAFSE
-1528 SCHHGALAVKCDYF
+1528 SCHHGALGVRCDYF

-1556 EATGQSTQNDV
+1556 EATGQQTQNDV

-1612 QAGFTRPASAR
+1612 QAGFARPASSR

-1798 SYNVTHDPQLYSLLE
+1798 SYNVTHDPQLYTLLE
-1813 FPQAD
+1813 FPMAD

-1840 ASAVAAALYS
+1840 ASATSAALYS
-1850 HDNILGEHGG
+1850 HENILGEHG
-1860 ENASITTT
+1860 ENGSATT
-1868 PASTTAAHDV
+1868 TTAASTSADHDV
-1878 MFLDLEGVIPKVNHT
+1878 MFLDLEGIIPKVNHT
-1893 KDSILEDN
+1893 KDSILDSEGGEG
-1901 NVTTT
+1901 NVTATTT
-1906 TTSETP
+1906 TTVETP
-1912 TTHGGAGVEARLQEV
+1912 TTHSGAGVEARLQEV
-1927 DHAGVHMT
+1927 DHAGAHATTTTMT
-1935 TTATMVTTIASATDS
+1935 TTTANATD
-1950 HHHDGRH
+1950 G
-1957 HDGHHHDGHH
+1957 
-1967 HDGHHPDGH
+1967 PMVV
-1976 HHDGHHDNVAT
+1976 VAT
-1987 TTVDPHETIASM
+1987 TTVDPHESMASL
-1999 RLMDVDSGE
+1999 RLMDADSGD

-2022 SSHHAHHHYHHH
+2022 FVQHAHH
-2034 HDHESQHHA
+2034 HDHENRHHT

-2054 GRSAALL
+2054 GRSALL
-2061 ANRTVVDEMH
+2061 ANRTVVGELQA
-2071 TFIERNSAE
+2071 FIERNSAE
-2080 ETMTTEPGLLENG
+2080 EMMTTEPGLVENG
-2093 TAIAVTKMAAT
+2093 TAVEGTMTAIET
-2104 TEMSHEVVHATM
+2104 TTGMSDEVVHATT
-2116 HDYVHSMH
+2116 HDNA
-2124 RVGGSLE
+2124 RSLLKE
-2131 NGTTTSTASTNASSA
+2131 WNWTNGTTSTAATIGSTT
-2146 ETTTIPMVTSHG
+2146 ETTTILAVTSQRHD
-2158 NESHA
+2158 SHA
-2163 SLMIDDN
+2163 SVTMHDN
-2170 GTTTVSP
+2170 GTTTVAP
-2177 ESSSTMAAA
+2177 ESLSTLAAA
-2186 ANRTSEGLHNAT
+2186 ANLTGEDSRSTT
-2198 AEAAIGAPSPVEKS
+2198 TEAAIVATPAVAKN
-2212 DAHQIPSR
+2212 DTLQIASH
-2220 NSTCLGFTCNS
+2220 NSTCLGFSCNS
-2231 GEMCIDHTGVCDG
+2231 DDVCIDQSGVCDG
-2244 IYDCKDASDEINCV
+2244 SYDCKDASDEINCV

-2268 KGVSWMP
+2268 TKGAGWMP

-2285 SDSVCREMGFE
+2285 SDNACREMGFE

-2308 PYSTSLRHSSKSRE
+2308 PYTMSLRNSNKSHE
-2322 QASVLQSLTLSNE
+2322 QASILQSLTLSNE

-2359 SSGNSSESGATDAGH
+2359 SAGHSSESGSTDAGH
-2374 SGQWPSIGVL
+2374 SGHWPSTGVL

-2394 LISGRWLLASASCL
+2394 LISNRWLLTSASCM

-2414 SWTFRFLL
+2414 SWTFRFLQPH
-2422 SHNASSAPHYAV
+2422 SSGSAPHYSV
-2434 SGILFNHGVNMSGQ
+2434 SGILFNHGVNMSQQMG
-2448 TDVALVRLNRTVE
+2448 VALVRLNRIIE
-2461 VSGHAVPVCLP
+2461 VSDRARPICLP
-2472 DKKAEPTNCVIA
+2472 EKEAEPKNCAIA
-2484 GIVTST
+2484 SLVTSV
-2490 ADDAHRLAVTPVHIV
+2490 ADHSHQLKIAPVHIMQA
-2505 KTSQCHVDHAEHDG
+2505 SHCHTDHPEHDG
-2519 STLCVQSL
+2519 STLCVQIL
-2527 NHTTPLCQLA
+2527 EHTTPLCQPA
-2537 TKAALMCTGHRGEWD
+2537 AEAALMCTGHGGQWE
-2552 LRGWVPQS
+2552 LRGLLPESSV
-2560 TIQRLCSEQY
+2560 QRLCSED
-2570 GAGNSTAALHTLNGG
+2570 GAAGNSTAALHAVGSNS
-2585 NVLHSK
+2585 VLHSK